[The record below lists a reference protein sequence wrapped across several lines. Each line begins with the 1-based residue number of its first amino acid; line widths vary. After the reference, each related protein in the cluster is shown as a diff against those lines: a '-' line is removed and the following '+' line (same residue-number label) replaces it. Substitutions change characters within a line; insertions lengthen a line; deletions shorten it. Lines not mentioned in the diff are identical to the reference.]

1 MSVKNS
7 KTTTYSLEWDVV
19 KNLEARLL
27 KDYLSNTSLDKAREL
42 LIIAIGSRLGLR
54 VVDNLS
60 LKWED
65 LMNLEI
71 GEKFIK
77 IEKKTNKERILV
89 MSNQLKQII
98 KVVVNVLNPNP
109 NHYIFTSQKT
119 KGLKPMT
126 TQNFNLVLKK
136 ILKEYSIKT
145 IGNTSSHL
153 LRKSFIVSAIRKG
166 FQAGDHLALVRVS
179 RLIGHSNITTTMRY
193 TNFETNSMLSLY
205 DLS

>member
-27 KDYLSNTSLDKAREL
+27 KDYLSNSSLDKAREL

-65 LMNLEI
+65 LMSLEI

-77 IEKKTNKERILV
+77 IEKKTNK
-89 MSNQLKQII
+89 
-98 KVVVNVLNPNP
+98 
-109 NHYIFTSQKT
+109 
-119 KGLKPMT
+119 
-126 TQNFNLVLKK
+126 
-136 ILKEYSIKT
+136 
-145 IGNTSSHL
+145 
-153 LRKSFIVSAIRKG
+153 
-166 FQAGDHLALVRVS
+166 
-179 RLIGHSNITTTMRY
+179 
-193 TNFETNSMLSLY
+193 
-205 DLS
+205 